1 MIVEELRDPSTGL
14 EAALVVMRSEG
25 LAFGGTRFSAQCTVK
40 EVQDLARCMEKKLA
54 GHTQKIHGA
63 KAGFFCAPD
72 DPGLPAL
79 MALAA
84 DQWRPFLKKR
94 VVLGKDMGASNELL
108 DSFYSL
114 VGQAQLAPLHG
125 RDVPERLRDFAGYRS
140 HMTGQGVCWSLS
152 SFFGGSLSGVRVA
165 IQGYGAVGLGAAI
178 RLTRAGAQV
187 VGLSD
192 VGGAY
197 SFETPPD
204 EETLLAMAANGSLSP
219 NPTSSRWPREA
230 LFTMDVDAI
239 VLAADSHSVRE
250 EDAANVSS
258 KVLVEGSN
266 FGLCPEAR
274 AWLLRAG
281 IPVIPDYVA
290 SGASAAMVALQMEFN
305 GTMSEEDLW
314 QRIEMSIRSQTEALI
329 FTE

>member
-1 MIVEELRDPSTGL
+1 MIVEEVRDPNTGL
-14 EAALVVMRSEG
+14 EAALVVISEKG
-25 LAFGGTRFSAQCTVK
+25 LSFGGTRFSTQCTVL
-40 EVQDLARCMEKKLA
+40 EVQDLARCMEKKLS

-79 MALAA
+79 MAIAA
-84 DQWRPFLKKR
+84 EQWRPLLEKR
-94 VVLGKDMGASNELL
+94 VVLGKDMGASNALL
-108 DSFYSL
+108 DQFYAL
-114 VGQAQLAPLHG
+114 VGQAQLAPVHG
-125 RDVPERLRDFAGYRS
+125 SDVPSRLRDFEGYRS

-152 SFFGGSLSGVRVA
+152 SFFGGRLSGVRVA
-165 IQGYGAVGLGAAI
+165 IQGYGAVGLGTAI
-178 RLTRAGAQV
+178 RLTRAGAHV

-192 VGGAY
+192 IQGAY
-197 SFETPPD
+197 SFEVPPD
-204 EETLLAMAANGSLSP
+204 EETLLAMAAKGALSP
-219 NPTSSRWPREA
+219 NPGISLESRED
-230 LFTMDVDAI
+230 LFSMDVDAI

-250 EDAANVSS
+250 KDAARVRA
-258 KVLVEGSN
+258 KVMVEGSN

-290 SGASAAMVALQMEFN
+290 SSASAAMVALQMEFN
-305 GTMSEEDLW
+305 GRMTEADLW
-314 QRIEMSIRSQTEALI
+314 QRIETSIRNQVEALI